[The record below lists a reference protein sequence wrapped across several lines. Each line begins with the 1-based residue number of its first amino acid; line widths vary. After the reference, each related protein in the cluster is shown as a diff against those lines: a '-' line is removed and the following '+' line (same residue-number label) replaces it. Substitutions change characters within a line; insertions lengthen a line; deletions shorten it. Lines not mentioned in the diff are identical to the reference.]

1 MKKDLQEMVWPVEN
15 YTDKIHSGIKM
26 MFQLRHWITFT
37 IPQMKEHLVRGYP
50 WLANPTT
57 RQTEL
62 LDKIIKTG
70 IQKLVQSGKVKKVT
84 SLVSVEPQ
92 WQWATDVS
100 ENEGFTNVTSEDSVA
115 QTDEAKKAAG
125 RRAIGGRTLWRLNG
139 KACLGLLHK

>member
-15 YTDKIHSGIKM
+15 YTDKIHTGIKT
-26 MFQLRHWITFT
+26 MFQLRHWLTFT
-37 IPQMKEHLVRGYP
+37 IPQMREHLVRGYP
-50 WLANPTT
+50 WLANPTA

-70 IQKLVQSGKVKKVT
+70 IQKLIQSGKVKKVL
-84 SLVSVEPQ
+84 SVVSVEPQ
-92 WQWATDVS
+92 WQWAADVV
-100 ENEGFTNVTSEDSVA
+100 ENDGFTNVTSEDSVA

-125 RRAIGGRTLWRLNG
+125 RRAIGGRTLWKLNG

>member
-37 IPQMKEHLVRGYP
+37 IPQMKEHLVKGYP

-70 IQKLVQSGKVKKVT
+70 IQKLTQLGKVKKVT
-84 SLVSVEPQ
+84 SSVSVESQ
-92 WQWATDVS
+92 WQWASDVV
-100 ENEGFTNVTSEDSVA
+100 ENDGFTNVTSEDSVA

-125 RRAIGGRTLWRLNG
+125 RRSIGGRTLWQLNG
-139 KACLGLLHK
+139 RGKFGLLH